1 MSAKKILTPYNFT
14 QNEIQNA
21 VAQVLGAAPGTPV
34 PGQFYYDSTTGSITW
49 RNASAWITPLARAN
63 HTGTQAWST
72 LTATPTTLAGYGISD
87 AAPLSHVG
95 SGGASHADVVA
106 AGASGF
112 MSGADKT
119 KLNGIATAATA
130 NSSDAVLLARANHTG
145 TQAAATISDFAT
157 TAQGYRLD
165 QFAAPIASVNAN
177 SQKITNLLT
186 PVLGTD
192 AANKQYVDDSVAGL
206 SWKNEVRLASTANG
220 ALASAFANG
229 STVDAVVLA
238 TGDRLL
244 LKDQTTQSENG
255 IYVVQAAGAPV
266 RATDADTANEI
277 NGAAVFVTNGTANG
291 GLRYVCNTTGT
302 IIVGTT
308 AITFVVF
315 GGGSSYT
322 AGNGLLLTTNS
333 FSVVAD
339 TGIVVTGVG
348 VKIDVAVV
356 ARKVTGTI
364 GNGALTSIAFTHSLA
379 NQWVQVQVFEVATL
393 AMVECDV
400 VLTDTN
406 NVTLN
411 FAVAPTAS
419 QYRVVVVG

>member
-1 MSAKKILTPYNFT
+1 MAAKKILTPYNFT

-34 PGQFYYDSTTGSITW
+34 PGQFYYDSTTGSLTW
-49 RNASAWITPLARAN
+49 RNASAWVSPLARAS

-72 LTATPTTLAGYGISD
+72 LTATPTTLAGYAITD
-87 AAPLSHVG
+87 AAPIAHVG
-95 SGGASHADVVA
+95 SGGTSHADVVA
-106 AGASGF
+106 AGASGY

-119 KLNGIATAATA
+119 KLNGIATGATA
-130 NSSDAVLLARANHTG
+130 NSTDAVLLARANHTG
-145 TQAAATISDFAT
+145 TQTAATVSDLAT
-157 TAQGYRLD
+157 VVKAYRLD
-165 QFAAPIASVNAN
+165 EFAAPTTSVNAN

-186 PVLGTD
+186 PTVGTD
-192 AANKQYVDDSVAGL
+192 AANKQYVDDTVAGL

-229 STVDAVVLA
+229 STVDAVVLV

-244 LKDQTTQSENG
+244 LKDQTAQAENG
-255 IYVVQAAGAPV
+255 IYVVQASGAPV
-266 RATDADTANEI
+266 RATDADSANEI
-277 NGAAVFVTNGTANG
+277 NGAAVFVTNGTVNG
-291 GLRYVCNTTGT
+291 GLRYVCNTAGAIT
-302 IIVGTT
+302 VGTT
-308 AITFVVF
+308 AITFVAF

-322 AGNGLLLTTNS
+322 AGNGLLLSASS

-339 TGIVVTGVG
+339 TGIVVTGTG

-356 ARKVTGTI
+356 TRKVTGTI

-379 NQWVQVQVFEVATL
+379 NQWVHVQVFEVATL
-393 AMVECDV
+393 SLVECDV

-406 NVTLN
+406 TVTLI
-411 FAVAPTAS
+411 FAVAPASS

>member
-1 MSAKKILTPYNFT
+1 MAAKKILTPYNFT

-34 PGQFYYDSTTGSITW
+34 PGQFYYDSTTGSLTW
-49 RNASAWITPLARAN
+49 RNASAWVSPLARAS
-63 HTGTQAWST
+63 HTGTQAWAT
-72 LTATPTTLAGYGISD
+72 LTATPTTLAGYAITD
-87 AAPLSHVG
+87 AAPITHVG
-95 SGGASHADVVA
+95 SGGTSHADVVA
-106 AGASGF
+106 AGASGY
-112 MSGADKT
+112 MSGTDKT
-119 KLNGIATAATA
+119 KLNGIAAGATA
-130 NSSDAVLLARANHTG
+130 NSTDAVLLARANHTG
-145 TQAAATISDFAT
+145 TQVAATVSDLAT
-157 TAQGYRLD
+157 VVKAYRLD
-165 QFAAPIASVNAN
+165 EFAVPITSVNVN

-186 PVLGTD
+186 PTLGTD

-244 LKDQTTQSENG
+244 LKDQTAQAENG

-266 RATDADTANEI
+266 RATDADSANEI
-277 NGAAVFVTNGTANG
+277 NGAAVFVTNGTANS
-291 GLRYVCNTTGT
+291 GLRYVCNTAGAITL
-302 IIVGTT
+302 GTT

-322 AGNGLLLTTNS
+322 AGNGLLLTTNA

-339 TGIVVTGVG
+339 TGIVVTGIG

-364 GNGALTSIAFTHSLA
+364 GTGALTSIAFTHSLA
-379 NQWVQVQVFEVATL
+379 NQWVHVQVFEVATL
-393 AMVECDV
+393 SLVECDV

-406 NVTLN
+406 TVTLI
-411 FAVAPTAS
+411 FAVAPAIN

>member
-21 VAQVLGAAPGTPV
+21 VAQVLGVAPGTPV
-34 PGQFYYDSTTGSITW
+34 PGQFYYDSTTGSLTW
-49 RNASAWITPLARAN
+49 RNASAWISPLARAN
-63 HTGTQAWST
+63 HTGTQAWAT
-72 LTATPTTLAGYGISD
+72 LTATPTTLAGYAISD

-95 SGGASHADVVA
+95 SGGTAHADVVA

-112 MSGADKT
+112 MSGTDKT
-119 KLNGIATAATA
+119 KLNGIASGATA

-145 TQAAATISDFAT
+145 TQIAATISDFAT

-165 QFAAPIASVNAN
+165 QFATPIASVNVN

-206 SWKNEVRLASTANG
+206 SWKNEVRLASTTNG

-229 STVDAVVLA
+229 STVDAVVLV

-277 NGAAVFVTNGTANG
+277 NGAAVFVTNGTVSS
-291 GLRYVCNTTGT
+291 GLRYVCNTAGT
-302 IIVGTT
+302 ITVGTT

-322 AGNGLLLTTNS
+322 AGNGLLLS
-333 FSVVAD
+333 ASAFSVVAD

-356 ARKVTGTI
+356 ARKVTGTV
-364 GNGALTSIAFTHSLA
+364 GNGALTSIAFTHGLS
-379 NQWVQVQVFEVATL
+379 NQWVNTAVYEVATL
-393 AMVECDV
+393 SLVECDV
-400 VLTDTN
+400 VLTDANT
-406 NVTLN
+406 TTFN
-411 FAVAPTAS
+411 FAVAPTAN
-419 QYRVVVVG
+419 QFRVVVVG